1 MTAAALPIVDSKS
14 GRNAEVGA
22 AIAIVGLIGLLIV
35 PLPPILLDLFI
46 SLSIGISLV
55 VLLLALNTSDPLE
68 FSSFPSLL
76 LLLTLFRL
84 ALNVSSTRLILSEG
98 HAGQVIQAFGQFV
111 IGGNYAVG
119 LVLFLILV
127 GINFIVITKGAG
139 RVAEVAAR
147 FTLDAMPGKQ
157 MAIDA
162 ELNAG
167 LIDEASATRRR
178 AKIQKEADFYGAMD
192 GASKFVRGDAIAG
205 ILITLINIVG
215 GIVIGVVQKNMPVEA
230 ALKQYTLLSIG
241 DGLVAQVP
249 ALVVSLA
256 AGILVTRA
264 SEDSDLGSYLSKQLT
279 FYPRAMA
286 IASGMMAIFAL
297 VPGMPTTPFLVIA
310 ILLGILTWKL
320 QKAVEEEEEK
330 ALVSAMAGTAK
341 SLSPG
346 APNGGAGGG
355 DKPAAS
361 GEGKPR
367 AVSEEFRKL
376 MEVDVICIELG
387 LGLVGLADKK
397 TGGDLLDRVTGVRR
411 NFARDMGMV
420 IPPIAI
426 RDSLDLENSEYRF
439 LLRGREISRGK
450 VLLKHWLAMNVSN
463 SSVALRGVPTVEPV
477 FGIKATW
484 VDDEERRTAE
494 IHGFT
499 VVDPSSV
506 LITHLSEILKRSSH
520 LILGRQDVQALL
532 DSLKETQPV
541 LVNDV
546 VPEPLGV
553 GVVQRVLQNL
563 LREGISIKNLP
574 SIMESLGDVAAITKN
589 PDELSEHVRRRLGTY
604 FVAEF
609 ESEPGVLRALTIEP
623 RMEQAL
629 ISKVHRTQFDV
640 GLVIDPQMAQH
651 LLQELSRKMSEMA
664 ERGQV
669 PVLITTSEL
678 RLAFRR
684 FFEPSLSKLV
694 VLSYQE
700 LPAQTEIQN
709 VGIVLPP
716 AAGQQAA

>member
-1 MTAAALPIVDSKS
+1 
-14 GRNAEVGA
+14 
-22 AIAIVGLIGLLIV
+22 
-35 PLPPILLDLFI
+35 
-46 SLSIGISLV
+46 
-55 VLLLALNTSDPLE
+55 
-68 FSSFPSLL
+68 
-76 LLLTLFRL
+76 
-84 ALNVSSTRLILSEG
+84 
-98 HAGQVIQAFGQFV
+98 
-111 IGGNYAVG
+111 
-119 LVLFLILV
+119 
-127 GINFIVITKGAG
+127 
-139 RVAEVAAR
+139 
-147 FTLDAMPGKQ
+147 
-157 MAIDA
+157 
-162 ELNAG
+162 
-167 LIDEASATRRR
+167 
-178 AKIQKEADFYGAMD
+178 
-192 GASKFVRGDAIAG
+192 
-205 ILITLINIVG
+205 
-215 GIVIGVVQKNMPVEA
+215 
-230 ALKQYTLLSIG
+230 
-241 DGLVAQVP
+241 
-249 ALVVSLA
+249 
-256 AGILVTRA
+256 
-264 SEDSDLGSYLSKQLT
+264 
-279 FYPRAMA
+279 
-286 IASGMMAIFAL
+286 
-297 VPGMPTTPFLVIA
+297 
-310 ILLGILTWKL
+310 
-320 QKAVEEEEEK
+320 
-330 ALVSAMAGTAK
+330 
-341 SLSPG
+341 
-346 APNGGAGGG
+346 
-355 DKPAAS
+355 
-361 GEGKPR
+361 
-367 AVSEEFRKL
+367 
-376 MEVDVICIELG
+376 
-387 LGLVGLADKK
+387 
-397 TGGDLLDRVTGVRR
+397 
-411 NFARDMGMV
+411 MV

-463 SSVALRGVPTVEPV
+463 SSVVLRGVPTVEPV

-651 LLQELSRKMSEMA
+651 LLQELSKKMSEMA

-700 LPAQTEIQN
+700 LPSQTEIQN

>member
-1 MTAAALPIVDSKS
+1 MNELAFPSPAKILESLKKGDLAFVAALF
-14 GRNAEVGA
+14 GT
-22 AIAIVGLIGLLIV
+22 
-35 PLPPILLDLFI
+35 
-46 SLSIGISLV
+46 V
-55 VLLLALNTSDPLE
+55 VLLVIPVGPFVLDLLLAASIAI
-68 FSSFPSLL
+68 SLL
-76 LLLTLFRL
+76 ILLIIVYVKEPEDFSGFPTLLLSVTLYRL
-84 ALNVSSTRLILSEG
+84 ALNVASTRLILVDG
-98 HAGQVIQAFGQFV
+98 HAGNIIQAFGDFV
-111 IGGNYAVG
+111 VRGNYVVGAV
-119 LVLFLILV
+119 VFLILV
-127 GINFIVITKGAG
+127 VINFMVITKGAG
-139 RVAEVAAR
+139 RIAEVAAR

-157 MAIDA
+157 MSIDA

-167 LIDEASATRRR
+167 LIDEATATRRR
-178 AKIQKEADFYGAMD
+178 LKIQKEADFYGAMD

-215 GIVIGVVQKNMPVEA
+215 GIVIGVVQKNLPVAE
-230 ALKQYTLLSIG
+230 ALKRYTLLSIG

-279 FYPRAMA
+279 FYPRAMG
-286 IASGMMAIFAL
+286 IAAGMMGVFAV
-297 VPGMPTTPFLVIA
+297 VPGMPVFPFLSLAVI
-310 ILLGILTWKL
+310 LGVLAWKL
-320 QKAVEEEEEK
+320 KKGEAEAAEK
-330 ALVSAMAGTAK
+330 AAVAAVANASKNLGAGTVPA
-341 SLSPG
+341 SERPAG
-346 APNGGAGGG
+346 AS
-355 DKPAAS
+355 D
-361 GEGKPR
+361 GKPK
-367 AVSEEFRKL
+367 AISDEFKKL
-376 MEVDVICIELG
+376 MEVDVLCIELG

-463 SSVALRGVPTVEPV
+463 SPIVLRGVPTVEPV

-506 LITHLSEILKRSSH
+506 LITHLSETMKRHAH
-520 LILGRQDVQALL
+520 LILGRQDVQTLL

-541 LVNDV
+541 LVTDV

-553 GVVQRVLQNL
+553 GAVQRVLQNL

-574 SIMESLGDVAAITKN
+574 SIMENLGDVAALTKN

-604 FVAEF
+604 FVAEY
-609 ESEPGVLRALTIEP
+609 ESEPGILKAITIEP
-623 RMEQAL
+623 RLEQL
-629 ISKVHRTQFDV
+629 LTSKVHRTQFDV

-651 LLQELSRKMSEMA
+651 LLQDLSKRMSEMA
-664 ERGQV
+664 EKGLV

-684 FFEPSLSKLV
+684 FFEPSLVKLV
-694 VLSYQE
+694 VISYQE

-709 VGIVLPP
+709 VGILLPPP
-716 AAGQQAA
+716 AAQQNAA